1 MSSVVITL
9 VVIAGAVVLGI
20 ALAYLP
26 MRLVLSQMAK
36 NVAQFIQ
43 RARDRR
49 RMSRDTPDRRKVEEA
64 AAKTETLRNS

>member
-1 MSSVVITL
+1 MSSVVVTL
-9 VVIAGAVVLGI
+9 VVIAAAVVLGI
-20 ALAYLP
+20 GLAYLP

-43 RARDRR
+43 RTRDRR

-64 AAKTETLRNS
+64 AKTETAP